1 MVSYVQLSRG
11 DGGEQVVAKVKSKF
25 EAHELLIAIET
36 FEQSYHIADH
46 RAEIG
51 RVDDEAIIDIHG
63 AIVRAGDHDQH
74 SKVERAEVSLVSS
87 QQYHSDPDRAEPQQ
101 PMLMTASV
109 RKGVFQ
115 ALAYLPPA
123 PFWALPEMIA
133 SGRVTHIVAD
143 YRTAPRNDSL
153 LHALYFAS
161 RANIDRQ
168 EIAGQ
173 DEQDRS

>member
-1 MVSYVQLSRG
+1 M
-11 DGGEQVVAKVKSKF
+11 VAKTKSKI
-25 EAHELLIAIET
+25 EAKELLIAIET
-36 FEQSYHIADH
+36 YEQSYHIADH

-63 AIVRAGDHDQH
+63 AIVRTGDHDQD
-74 SKVERAEVSLVSS
+74 SEVERAEVSLVCS
-87 QQYHSDPDRAEPQQ
+87 QQYHSDLDRPEPQQ

-133 SGRVTHIVAD
+133 SGRVTQIVAD
-143 YRTAPRNDSL
+143 YRTAPRKDSM

-161 RANIDRQ
+161 RTNIDRQ
-168 EIAGQ
+168 EWADQGGHS
-173 DEQDRS
+173 RS

>member
-1 MVSYVQLSRG
+1 MA
-11 DGGEQVVAKVKSKF
+11 AKAKSKV
-25 EAHELLIAIET
+25 EANELLIAIET

-51 RVDDEAIIDIHG
+51 RVDEEAIIDIHG
-63 AIVRAGDHDQH
+63 SIVRAGDHGQD
-74 SKVERAEVSLVSS
+74 SEVERAEVSLVCS

-109 RKGVFQ
+109 RKSVFQ
-115 ALAYLPPA
+115 ALAYLPSA

-133 SGRVTHIVAD
+133 SGRLTHVVAD
-143 YRTAPRNDSL
+143 YRTAPRKDSM

-168 EIAGQ
+168 ESADQ
-173 DEQDRS
+173 DEHSRW

>member
-1 MVSYVQLSRG
+1 MVSYVQPSRS
-11 DGGEQVVAKVKSKF
+11 DGSEQVVAKAKCKI
-25 EAHELLIAIET
+25 EAKELLIAIET

-63 AIVRAGDHDQH
+63 AIVRTDDHAKDL
-74 SKVERAEVSLVSS
+74 KAERAKVSLVCS

-115 ALAYLPPA
+115 ALAYLPPV

-133 SGRVTHIVAD
+133 SGRVTHVVAD
-143 YRTAPRNDSL
+143 YRTAPRKDAM

-161 RANIDRQ
+161 RANVGRQ
-168 EIAGQ
+168 ELECRG
-173 DEQDRS
+173 DHDRS

>member
-1 MVSYVQLSRG
+1 MA
-11 DGGEQVVAKVKSKF
+11 AKAKSKTD
-25 EAHELLIAIET
+25 ANELLITIET

-51 RVDDEAIIDIHG
+51 RVDDEAVIDIQG
-63 AIVRAGDHDQH
+63 TIVRADELDEDL
-74 SKVERAEVSLVSS
+74 KAERAEVSLVCA
-87 QQYHSDPDRAEPQQ
+87 QEYHSDPDQSEPQQ
-101 PMLMTASV
+101 PMLMTVSV

-133 SGRVTHIVAD
+133 SGRVTHVIAD
-143 YRTAPRNDSL
+143 YRIAPRKDSM

-161 RANIDRQ
+161 RTTIDRQ
-168 EIAGQ
+168 E
-173 DEQDRS
+173 

>member
-1 MVSYVQLSRG
+1 M
-11 DGGEQVVAKVKSKF
+11 VAKARSKI
-25 EAHELLIAIET
+25 EAKELLIAIEN

-51 RVDDEAIIDIHG
+51 RVDDEAIINIQG
-63 AIVRAGDHDQH
+63 TIVRADPLD
-74 SKVERAEVSLVSS
+74 KDLKTERAEVSLVCS
-87 QQYHSDPDRAEPQQ
+87 QQYHSDPDQSEPQY

-115 ALAYLPPA
+115 ALVYLPTA

-133 SGRVTHIVAD
+133 SGRVTHVVAD
-143 YRTAPRNDSL
+143 YRTAPRKDSM

-161 RANIDRQ
+161 RSNIDRQ
-168 EIAGQ
+168 EIAGK

>member
-1 MVSYVQLSRG
+1 MS
-11 DGGEQVVAKVKSKF
+11 AKAKSKI
-25 EAHELLIAIET
+25 EAKELLIAIEA

-63 AIVRAGDHDQH
+63 AIVRAGDHDQD
-74 SKVERAEVSLVSS
+74 SKVERAEVSLVCSE
-87 QQYHSDPDRAEPQQ
+87 QYHIDPDQSEPQQ

-123 PFWALPEMIA
+123 PFWALPGMIA
-133 SGRVTHIVAD
+133 SGRVTHVVAD
-143 YRTAPRNDSL
+143 YRTAPRKDSM

-161 RANIDRQ
+161 RTNIDRQ
-168 EIAGQ
+168 AWAHQGE
-173 DEQDRS
+173 RSRS

>member
-1 MVSYVQLSRG
+1 MAKADRTK
-11 DGGEQVVAKVKSKF
+11 GGSI
-25 EAHELLIAIET
+25 ELLIEIDS
-36 FEQSYHIADH
+36 FEQSYNIADH

-63 AIVRAGDHDQH
+63 AIVRAGDHDKYL
-74 SKVERAEVSLVSS
+74 KVERAEVSLVCS
-87 QQYHSDPDRAEPQQ
+87 QQHYSDPDQSEPEQ

-133 SGRVTHIVAD
+133 SGRVTHVVAD
-143 YRTAPRNDSL
+143 YRTAPRKDSM

-161 RANIDRQ
+161 RANVARQ
-168 EIAGQ
+168 ELN
-173 DEQDRS
+173 DRG

>member
-1 MVSYVQLSRG
+1 MTARTNPI
-11 DGGEQVVAKVKSKF
+11 GEAK
-25 EAHELLIAIET
+25 ELLIAIEC

-63 AIVRAGDHDQH
+63 AIVRSSDHHQRL
-74 SKVERAEVSLVSS
+74 EGNRAELSLVCS
-87 QQYHSDPDRAEPQQ
+87 QQYHSEPELLEPQQ

-109 RKGVFQ
+109 RKSVFQ
-115 ALAYLPPA
+115 ALVYLPPE

-133 SGRVTHIVAD
+133 SGRVSHLVAD
-143 YRTAPRNDSL
+143 YRAGPRRDSM

-161 RANIDRQ
+161 RANIERQ
-168 EIAGQ
+168 ELT
-173 DEQDRS
+173 D

>member
-1 MVSYVQLSRG
+1 MA
-11 DGGEQVVAKVKSKF
+11 AKAKSKI
-25 EAHELLIAIET
+25 EAKKLFIAIET

-46 RAEIG
+46 RAEIA

-63 AIVRAGDHDQH
+63 AIVRTNDHAKNL
-74 SKVERAEVSLVSS
+74 KVERAKVSLVCS
-87 QQYHSDPDRAEPQQ
+87 QQYHSDPDQSEPRQ

-109 RKGVFQ
+109 RKCVFQ
-115 ALAYLPPA
+115 ALAYLPSA

-143 YRTAPRNDSL
+143 YRTAPRKDSM

-161 RANIDRQ
+161 SANVARQ
-168 EIAGQ
+168 ELG
-173 DEQDRS
+173 DRG

>member
-1 MVSYVQLSRG
+1 MS
-11 DGGEQVVAKVKSKF
+11 AKAKSKI
-25 EAHELLIAIET
+25 EAKELLIEIEA

-63 AIVRAGDHDQH
+63 AIVRAGDHDQD
-74 SKVERAEVSLVSS
+74 SKVERAEVSLVCSE
-87 QQYHSDPDRAEPQQ
+87 QYHSDPDQSEPQQ

-133 SGRVTHIVAD
+133 SGRVTHVVAG
-143 YRTAPRNDSL
+143 YRTAPRKDSM

-161 RANIDRQ
+161 HTNIDGSAWAHQ
-168 EIAGQ
+168 GE
-173 DEQDRS
+173 RSRS

>member
-1 MVSYVQLSRG
+1 MS
-11 DGGEQVVAKVKSKF
+11 AKAKSKI
-25 EAHELLIAIET
+25 EAKELLIAIEA

-51 RVDDEAIIDIHG
+51 RVDDEAIIDVHG
-63 AIVRAGDHDQH
+63 AIVRAGDHDED
-74 SKVERAEVSLVSS
+74 SAVERAELSLVCS
-87 QQYHSDPDRAEPQQ
+87 QQYHSKPDSPEPQQ

-143 YRTAPRNDSL
+143 YRTAPRNDSM